1 MLFSSR
7 KSAGSNNM
15 TGDGKIT
22 GSKEKPVKKIAG
34 FFLSAIDEGGMKH
47 MKKTIKRVLS
57 VMLTA
62 ALTISSMAA
71 CSKKK
76 SSEGTTAAGGQSSGD
91 VDIIIGTAN
100 GSLCLAP
107 LHIAIDNGYFEEEF
121 SKEGITWRV
130 EEIDLNN
137 LSDLV
142 ASNKVDA
149 STQLAGAMIPQI
161 DNGLE
166 ITFTAG
172 LHTGCT
178 KYYVKPDSEIQSVA
192 DLKGKKIGVPGI
204 GDSSVIALKRL
215 LFDNGIGVT
224 TENLEVEWVVYGLT
238 DLPLALE
245 NGAVDVVALHD
256 PVAYS
261 AEQEY
266 GFRKI
271 LDLSTDEK
279 FQNEY
284 CCMAFVTSRLAK
296 ENPKAAAAY
305 TRAMLKASAFVQANP
320 KEAAKIQIDNN
331 QCSGDVEVNAS
342 LLASYNYGPSVS
354 IAADTIENAATELV
368 RIGELKADDPKVFI
382 DKAFTRFEGV
392 PDSYKY
398 ENGEFVEVNK

>member
-1 MLFSSR
+1 MKNAMKRVILMMAAAVLCMMCLSACGNKDGEKGGESSDSSR
-7 KSAGSNNM
+7 
-15 TGDGKIT
+15 
-22 GSKEKPVKKIAG
+22 P
-34 FFLSAIDEGGMKH
+34 
-47 MKKTIKRVLS
+47 
-57 VMLTA
+57 
-62 ALTISSMAA
+62 
-71 CSKKK
+71 
-76 SSEGTTAAGGQSSGD
+76 
-91 VDIIIGTAN
+91 DIIIGTAN

-121 SKEGITWRV
+121 KNAGVTWRV
-130 EEIDLNN
+130 EEIN
-137 LSDLV
+137 LANISELV
-142 ASNKVDA
+142 ASNKIDA
-149 STQLAGAMIPQI
+149 STQLAGAMIPQV

-178 KYYVKPDSEIQSVA
+178 KYYTKEGSGIESVA
-192 DLKGKKIGVPGI
+192 DLKGKKIGVPAI

-215 LFDNGIGVT
+215 LFDEGIGVT

-245 NGAVDVVALHD
+245 NGAIDVAALHD

-266 GFRKI
+266 GFKKI

-279 FQNEY
+279 FSNEY

-305 TRAMLKASAFVQANP
+305 TRAMLKASAFVEANP

-331 QCSGDVEVNAS
+331 QCPGDLEVNAS
-342 LLASYNYGPSVS
+342 LLDSYNYAPSVS
-354 IAADTIENAATELV
+354 IASQTIENAATELI
-368 RIGELKADDPKVFI
+368 RIGELKADDPTVFVS
-382 DKAFTRFEGV
+382 KAFTTFDGV
-392 PDSYKY
+392 PDTYKY
-398 ENGEFVEVNK
+398 ENGEFTEVK